1 MSRDISRRSGGSLD
15 ETFESRLQKTKDLI
29 QENKDDIGGIQLQ
42 PMQQLQI
49 TNLKKEIEEKEHH
62 IWMMMCICCDVV
74 ELLDY
79 LHQKYFVHH
88 QR

>member
-49 TNLKKEIEEKEHH
+49 TNLKKEIEELKG
-62 IWMMMCICCDVV
+62 
-74 ELLDY
+74 
-79 LHQKYFVHH
+79 K
-88 QR
+88 